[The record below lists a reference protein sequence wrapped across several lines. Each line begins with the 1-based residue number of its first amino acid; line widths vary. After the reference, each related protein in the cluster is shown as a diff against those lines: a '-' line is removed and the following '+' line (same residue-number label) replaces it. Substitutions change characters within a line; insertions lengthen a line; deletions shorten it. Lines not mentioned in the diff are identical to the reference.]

1 MESGWISS
9 SRFWYPPGRY
19 FWKGIRMS
27 RMGSFV
33 LGVGVG
39 VVGLYLAMHFTLIQ
53 AEDGF
58 HVIPK
63 IAAKLEKPFEDVRGY
78 KLSHW
83 QRKQALAVAI
93 VKADKAYLLKD
104 PSLLAFRE
112 QTQMLVD
119 RYRSKPVQGG
129 LNQGS

>member
-1 MESGWISS
+1 
-9 SRFWYPPGRY
+9 
-19 FWKGIRMS
+19 
-27 RMGSFV
+27 MGSFV
-33 LGVGVG
+33 LGLGVG

-53 AEDGF
+53 ADDGF

-78 KLSHW
+78 KLNHW

-104 PSLLAFRE
+104 PSLLVFRE

-119 RYRSKPVQGG
+119 RYRSKPIQSG

>member
-1 MESGWISS
+1 MGN
-9 SRFWYPPGRY
+9 Y
-19 FWKGIRMS
+19 WKGIRMS

-33 LGVGVG
+33 LGLGVG

-53 AEDGF
+53 TDDGF
-58 HVIPK
+58 HIIPK
-63 IAAKLEKPFEDVRGY
+63 ITAKLEKPFEDVRGY

-104 PSLLAFRE
+104 PTLLAFRE

-119 RYRSKPVQGG
+119 RYRSKPIQAGP
-129 LNQGS
+129 NQGS